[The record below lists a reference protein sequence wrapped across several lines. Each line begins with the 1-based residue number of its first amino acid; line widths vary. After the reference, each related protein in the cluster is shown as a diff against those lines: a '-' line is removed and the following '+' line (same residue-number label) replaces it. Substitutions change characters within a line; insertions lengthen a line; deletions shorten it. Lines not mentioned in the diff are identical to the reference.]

1 MWTWGYILQQA
12 IVGSGLIWSLYM
24 LYASFMEILDDDR
37 RAKRHGATETSVSSN
52 GGSWE

>member
-24 LYASFMEILDDDR
+24 LYASFMGMLEDER
-37 RAKRHGATETSVSSN
+37 RAKRHGATETFIPPN
-52 GGSWE
+52 GVYWE